1 MIAYIL
7 PGALFDLGD
16 HVRYDHATYIVIAR
30 RRNAI
35 GIVYQ
40 ILSQEGVETLAHH
53 NVPQA
58 LLRLVKHGKAQRS

>member
-1 MIAYIL
+1 MIAYRL

-16 HVRYDHATYIVIAR
+16 HVSYDHAVYVVIAR

-40 ILSQEGVETLAHH
+40 LLSTGADNRGHH
-53 NVPQA
+53 NVPQGV
-58 LLRLVKHGKAQRS
+58 LRLVKHAPLARR